1 LRKNRSLIILLVTLV
16 VVILLDQLSKWW
28 VMNSLTLFETRP
40 VIDGLFDL
48 VFVTNSG
55 AAFGLLAG
63 PQVWWRQLFFV
74 SVAILALGVL
84 IGAYRHYRL
93 QGNIWVVA
101 IGLVAGGAVGNLID
115 RLRFGAVIDFL
126 DIYIKTHHWPAFN
139 VADSAITVGV
149 GLFMLASFRAES
161 QDDNGD
167 SED

>member
-1 LRKNRSLIILLVTLV
+1 MPVLLATFGGV
-16 VVILLDQLSKWW
+16 VVLDQLSKWW
-28 VMNSLTLFETRP
+28 LMTTFNLFESRP
-40 VIDGLFDL
+40 VIDGFFNL

-74 SVAILALGVL
+74 SVAVLAIGVL

-93 QGNIWVVA
+93 QGTIWVVA

-126 DIYIKTHHWPAFN
+126 DFYVKSYHWPAFN

-149 GLFMLASFRAES
+149 GLFLLAGMRAES
-161 QDDNGD
+161 EDNNGD
-167 SED
+167 TRGEE

>member
-1 LRKNRSLIILLVTLV
+1 
-16 VVILLDQLSKWW
+16 
-28 VMNSLTLFETRP
+28 F
-40 VIDGLFDL
+40 FDL

-74 SVAILALGVL
+74 SVALLALGVL
-84 IGAYRHYRL
+84 VGAYRHYRL

-126 DIYIKTHHWPAFN
+126 DFYVKTHHWPAFN

-149 GLFMLASFRAES
+149 CLFILASWQAES
-161 QDDNGD
+161 QGDDGNSG
-167 SED
+167 E

>member
-1 LRKNRSLIILLVTLV
+1 MRVSRSLAILLATLAGV
-16 VVILLDQLSKWW
+16 VLLDQFTKWW
-28 VMNSLTLFETRP
+28 LMTSFALFESRV
-40 VIDGLFDL
+40 VIDGFFNL

-93 QGNIWVVA
+93 QGTIWVVG
-101 IGLVAGGAVGNLID
+101 IGLIAGGAVGNLID

-126 DIYIKTHHWPAFN
+126 DFYLKTYHWPAFN

-149 GLFMLASFRAES
+149 GLFMLASFKAEP
-161 QDDNGD
+161 QGDEGD
-167 SED
+167 SEE